1 MGGWAY
7 AGIAAGVSLVVA
19 LVFAVFFRNQG
30 DDSVVRRVGAGA
42 GGDGARA
49 RHDDVKPES

>member
-30 DDSVVRRVGAGA
+30 DDPVAHRVGAGA
-42 GGDGARA
+42 SGGGAGA